1 MKKKIISLCSFVI
14 ITLIPMI
21 SFASEVS
28 VPIDSVPYN
37 GIEWQRMRQ
46 NDIAE
51 YDAKLNAIDEK
62 LVNDVNTFIT
72 ENQELSLVVN
82 DINKSIDVVEN
93 KNFLQAFL
101 ESYPE
106 YVGMENQISADVE
119 ILRFNPAVEAVR
131 AFFNANGYALALDLF
146 NHSLTDNPAPASLSL
161 TGNTAGMYG
170 HIRTLLTNDP
180 FLNKM
185 ATFAGQSSK
194 L

>member
-1 MKKKIISLCSFVI
+1 
-14 ITLIPMI
+14 
-21 SFASEVS
+21 
-28 VPIDSVPYN
+28 SVPYN

-82 DINKSIDVVEN
+82 NMNKSTNAVGND
-93 KNFLQAFL
+93 NFLKAFL

-106 YVGMENQISADVE
+106 YISMKNQISDDVE
-119 ILRFNPAVEAVR
+119 LLRFNPVVEAVR
-131 AFFNANGYALALDLF
+131 AFFNANGYALSLDLF

-170 HIRTLLTNDP
+170 HI
-180 FLNKM
+180 
-185 ATFAGQSSK
+185 
-194 L
+194 